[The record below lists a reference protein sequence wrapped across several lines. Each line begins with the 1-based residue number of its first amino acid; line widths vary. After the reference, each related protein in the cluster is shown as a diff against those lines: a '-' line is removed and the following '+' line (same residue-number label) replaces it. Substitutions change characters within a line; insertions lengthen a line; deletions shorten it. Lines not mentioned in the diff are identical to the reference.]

1 MMFVVKQ
8 IRKNIDQ
15 KAYFKLNRKENLGDG
30 QKGMKKT
37 FPNKQPTNQMKT
49 SIYLS
54 LLITKTTFGHHKA
67 ISSLKRP
74 NFNYKTIFTEIAQ
87 DN

>member
-49 SIYLS
+49 SIYLA
-54 LLITKTTFGHHKA
+54 LLITKNDLWTPQSHQQSQKA
-67 ISSLKRP
+67 QLQP
-74 NFNYKTIFTEIAQ
+74 Q
-87 DN
+87 DYIY